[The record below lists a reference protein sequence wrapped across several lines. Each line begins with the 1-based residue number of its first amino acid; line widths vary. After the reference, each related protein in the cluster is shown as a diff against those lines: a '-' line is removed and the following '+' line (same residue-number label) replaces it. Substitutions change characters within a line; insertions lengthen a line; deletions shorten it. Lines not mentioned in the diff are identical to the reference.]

1 MDTLIIFKIV
11 DELIGIDIK
20 KVREVTELADFVPVP
35 KAPEFVLGLTNIRGE
50 VVPIL
55 SLRNLFGISG
65 EELSKILLV
74 VEDEERVAGLRVDG
88 LVGTKKIDERLIN
101 KNSELLSTKRERDFF
116 LGAYETEEK
125 PILIL
130 NLKRVLQ

>member
-1 MDTLIIFKIV
+1 
-11 DELIGIDIK
+11 
-20 KVREVTELADFVPVP
+20 
-35 KAPEFVLGLTNIRGE
+35 
-50 VVPIL
+50 
-55 SLRNLFGISG
+55 
-65 EELSKILLV
+65 LLV